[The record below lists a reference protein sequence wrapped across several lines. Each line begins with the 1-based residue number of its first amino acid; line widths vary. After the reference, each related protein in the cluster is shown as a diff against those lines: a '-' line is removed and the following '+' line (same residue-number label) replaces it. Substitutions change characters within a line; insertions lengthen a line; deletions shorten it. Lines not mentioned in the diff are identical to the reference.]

1 MDWGELTV
9 AYLIIGVLVIGLPT
23 IFFLITFIPGLMRTT
38 GEAIG
43 AEQNSLAQE
52 DHVRQR
58 VSSSSASIARTPR
71 KSKSQPS
78 RNFAN
83 TP

>member
-1 MDWGELTV
+1 MV

-23 IFFLITFIPGLMRTT
+23 IFFLITFMPGLMRTT
-38 GEAIG
+38 GEVIG
-43 AEQNSLAQE
+43 AEQNSLAHE
-52 DHVRQR
+52 GHVRQR
-58 VSSSSASIARTPR
+58 VSGSSASTAHAPR